1 MSDLPEGLPNGARPD
16 PDHEGWYSWGDFPRG
31 SFAAQTGRLLFKPD
45 GPSRALTRMFP
56 EEAHQNMGGSIHG
69 GAVMSFIDMSLFAG
83 GRCAGMAEG
92 HYVTLDCHTRFV
104 ARGRIGVPLDAHV
117 HLLKQTRGGLVFFEG
132 HCEQEGEICY
142 AFTGTLKRVTRPNSP
157 ATDDDGARR

>member
-45 GPSRALTRMFP
+45 GPGRAIARMFP
-56 EEAHQNMGGSIHG
+56 EKAHQNMGGSIHG
-69 GAVMSFIDMSLFAG
+69 GAVMCFIDMSLFAG

-117 HLLKQTRGGLVFFEG
+117 HLLKQTHGGLVFFEG

-142 AFTGTLKRVTRPNSP
+142 AFTGTLKRITARGPNGPS
-157 ATDDDGARR
+157 R